1 MTIAVYYSSHNM
13 PVEDLPTKHT
23 LPSLSQ
29 IMPPVQQLQS
39 VSLSILNGGQGYNH
53 DGSNNHSNNSPSST
67 STSPSLKYNTQQPQ
81 PMHQVPS
88 IGGPASAPMPSHHSQ
103 SLPDLYS
110 QSSTAQTTP
119 GSSYAPYGQPV
130 QQMQP
135 PQAQQPV
142 IGGIANAG
150 DGSSANGRQDKCIC
164 KSNANRIPRPRNA
177 FILFRQKYH
186 QTVLDEGSV
195 IRTNPEVSR
204 ELGRRWRALS
214 PEEKEH
220 WNNLAEEEKKNHAK
234 KYPGYRYTPRRNGKN
249 KNCVVCREKA
259 LKQQQQQQQ
268 QVKQA
273 QLVQMQSQQ
282 MMQIQQDQYYLQLQ
296 QQQQFQQLQQ
306 TQQQLQQQM
315 PLNGYQQQQY
325 IISPSPYQQ
334 NLLNGPVNGGT
345 TLPLPQQ
352 QQPNQAQQLQFY
364 DADKLSPLSGQ
375 QTQPPSQQQANAQP
389 QAQHHQQLGSGPS
402 YASNIPQTASS
413 ILQHPAGSGNEYTI
427 SGYDAQRYSSVG
439 GNGSNG
445 ATTQGHHPQQQQH
458 SNGANNQPGSTF
470 AFDTFS
476 IQQPSQ

>member
-1 MTIAVYYSSHNM
+1 M

-29 IMPPVQQLQS
+29 IMPPVQQSQS
-39 VSLSILNGGQGYNH
+39 ASSSILSGGQSQYSH
-53 DGSNNHSNNSPSST
+53 DSNSNNGTNSPSST
-67 STSPSLKYNTQQPQ
+67 NTSPNLKYNTQQPQ
-81 PMHQVPS
+81 PVHQVHS
-88 IGGPASAPMPSHHSQ
+88 IPVGVPTGGPIQPQHTQ

-119 GSSYAPYGQPV
+119 GSSYTPYGQQQM

-135 PQAQQPV
+135 QQQPV
-142 IGGIANAG
+142 IGGVA
-150 DGSSANGRQDKCIC
+150 DGNTTVSVRQDKCIC

-249 KNCVVCREKA
+249 KNCLVCREKA

-268 QVKQA
+268 QVQQVKQA
-273 QLVQMQSQQ
+273 QLVQMQNQQ
-282 MMQIQQDQYYLQLQ
+282 MMQIQQDQQYYLQLQ
-296 QQQQFQQLQQ
+296 QQQQY
-306 TQQQLQQQM
+306 QQQM
-315 PLNGYQQQQY
+315 QHQQSQQQVPLNGYQQHQY

-334 NLLNGPVNGGT
+334 NLLNGPNGAT

-352 QQPNQAQQLQFY
+352 QQQPNQPPQLQFY
-364 DADKLSPLSGQ
+364 EADKLSPLSN
-375 QTQPPSQQQANAQP
+375 QQQQ
-389 QAQHHQQLGSGPS
+389 QAQHHQLSGAPSYSGPQS
-402 YASNIPQTASS
+402 T
-413 ILQHPAGSGNEYTI
+413 LQHPAGSGNNEYTI
-427 SGYDAQRYSSVG
+427 SGNGYDTQRYSNVG
-439 GNGSNG
+439 AGT
-445 ATTQGHHPQQQQH
+445 ATSHLPQQQQQQH
-458 SNGANNQPGSTF
+458 ASGNHGQAAGASSFGFDSFAIPQPP
-470 AFDTFS
+470 
-476 IQQPSQ
+476 Q